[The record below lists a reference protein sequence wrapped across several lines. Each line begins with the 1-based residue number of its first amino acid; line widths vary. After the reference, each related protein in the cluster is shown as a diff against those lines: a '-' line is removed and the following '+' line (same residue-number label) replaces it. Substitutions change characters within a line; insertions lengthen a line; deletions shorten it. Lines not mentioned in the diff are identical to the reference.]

1 MIQVT
6 DVRIEPNPAA
16 AGGELEIE
24 ITIEESSRRF
34 PFHSRR
40 YNSHHIAEFI
50 QFHLLDTYKMCIRD
64 SS

>member
-24 ITIEESSRRF
+24 ITIEEAYGNAK
-34 PFHSRR
+34 R
-40 YNSHHIAEFI
+40 YPGKYPYRYAGIAQAEGRKYP
-50 QFHLLDTYKMCIRD
+50 YKYPRK
-64 SS
+64 

>member
-24 ITIEESSRRF
+24 ITIEETYSNAKRYPGKYPTQIRRDRA
-34 PFHSRR
+34 SGRTEI
-40 YNSHHIAEFI
+40 SI
-50 QFHLLDTYKMCIRD
+50 
-64 SS
+64 

>member
-24 ITIEESSRRF
+24 ITIEETYSNAK
-34 PFHSRR
+34 R
-40 YNSHHIAEFI
+40 YPGKYPYRYAGIAQAEG
-50 QFHLLDTYKMCIRD
+50 
-64 SS
+64 